1 MKGRFVR
8 NLFESVLLLTALVAV
23 ALLSAV
29 LTMHFAIHGAEVRVP
44 ALRGMTV
51 SDAGSQTAG
60 LDLNLSVDHRYYSTD
75 VAAGHIL
82 SQSPAPGTVVRREWQ
97 VRVAVSLGPQKVEV
111 PNVLGMQERTAM
123 MTLRGSGLESGMSAH
138 LADAHDTPG
147 TVIAQ
152 DPPPK
157 AHGIEQPSVNLL
169 VASADESAE
178 NGYVM
183 PNLEGKSIGAVAH
196 ALELA
201 GIKLAPL
208 RYVEIAVQPIVPMA
222 KTSAPPAAV
231 KPLILP
237 GAVIEQQPASGTRIA
252 VGDTVRLSVA
262 R

>member
-1 MKGRFVR
+1 MKGRLVR

-29 LTMHFAIHGAEVRVP
+29 TTMHFAIHGAEVRVP
-44 ALRGMTV
+44 SLRGMTV
-51 SDAGSQTAG
+51 ADAGSQTAG

-82 SQSPAPGTVVRREWQ
+82 TQSPAPGTVVRREWQ

-123 MTLRGSGLESGMSAH
+123 MTLRGSGLESGVIAH
-138 LADAHDTPG
+138 IPDVRNAPG

-152 DPPPK
+152 DPPAK

-169 VASADESAE
+169 AASADDSAE

-183 PNLEGKSIGAVAH
+183 PNLTGKPIGVVARTL
-196 ALELA
+196 AQA
-201 GIKLAPL
+201 GIKLGPP
-208 RYVEIAVQPIVPMA
+208 RYVDTAVTQIAPIGG
-222 KTSAPPAAV
+222 TNGAPAPV
-231 KPLILP
+231 KPMVLP
-237 GAVIEQQPASGTRIA
+237 GAVIEQQPEAGLRIA
-252 VGDTVRLSVA
+252 VGDTVRVSVA